1 MDANKLTKTA
11 KKPNLNDIQQML
23 TSFEDD
29 ILPYLPSKDIILQR
43 AKQRQLKKKLLRV
56 SLLTMSGIFLGVYIY
71 NPIHQQD
78 YFMTQRGEQRNVY
91 LNDGSQ
97 IKLNTDTHI
106 YVQERLRSRKIILSK
121 GEASFHV
128 AHKRSKFLRYFERSF
143 EVTSGNMLIIDI
155 GTVFN
160 VHKHSSDESSV
171 TVLDGEIAVGL
182 KDMKNPMIHL
192 MKGQSLNSYKQYLSQ
207 PIQVNLDIIQAW
219 QTGNIIF
226 EQTSLNSALKNFQR
240 YNDFNV
246 KIENSELKNLKMN
259 GQFKIKN
266 YQHFMQVLPY
276 VSAINV
282 KKISEKEWEI
292 SKK

>member
-1 MDANKLTKTA
+1 
-11 KKPNLNDIQQML
+11 
-23 TSFEDD
+23 
-29 ILPYLPSKDIILQR
+29 
-43 AKQRQLKKKLLRV
+43 
-56 SLLTMSGIFLGVYIY
+56 
-71 NPIHQQD
+71 
-78 YFMTQRGEQRNVY
+78 MTQRGEQRNVY

-182 KDMKNPMIHL
+182 KDVKNPMAIQEDIR
-192 MKGQSLNSYKQYLSQ
+192 MKQDKSIQGNKEILRYDKVIYVVPSDKSKSYLAIGCCCSRCLTAPWSNSLS
-207 PIQVNLDIIQAW
+207 VNLSHIA
-219 QTGNIIF
+219 
-226 EQTSLNSALKNFQR
+226 
-240 YNDFNV
+240 
-246 KIENSELKNLKMN
+246 
-259 GQFKIKN
+259 
-266 YQHFMQVLPY
+266 
-276 VSAINV
+276 
-282 KKISEKEWEI
+282 
-292 SKK
+292 